1 MAMRLP
7 KQSRKH
13 LLLQRDSFHVRHRR
27 ASANLFEALLQLA
40 IRPGG
45 RQEAHT
51 MALLQ
56 EVEVIIGTNRIKMG
70 RWDLKVGAL
79 NQLLL
84 LGLVVQGVEL
94 LKRVDGSHALNLLL
108 LLLPPCHK
116 SQPSAQ
122 YPESFQRRKSFHTS
136 Y

>member
-51 MALLQ
+51 LALLQ
-56 EVEVIIGTNRIKMG
+56 EVEAIIGGDMVKMG
-70 RWDLKVGAL
+70 RRWDLKVGAL
-79 NQLLL
+79 NKLLLLL
-84 LGLVVQGVEL
+84 LGLVVHGVEL
-94 LKRVDGSHALNLLL
+94 LKRVHGSHALHLLL
-108 LLLPPCHK
+108 LLLPSYYK
-116 SQPSAQ
+116 SQPSAL
-122 YPESFQRRKSFHTS
+122 YPESN
-136 Y
+136 